1 MTDSTIS
8 WRCLGSRNS
17 SPKFSRWIET
27 LRSESLAPRVN
38 LKMWIGLPFLK
49 TNCEAHLSHPF
60 PLNTR
65 CITLRCILVH
75 LVHWRYVTWQ
85 MPRGVSGVSG
95 VRCRPRRCP
104 PERRRDRR
112 WLAEEAGT
120 RRDTSIFLC
129 KTSNI
134 STIFLHLSTSYGH
147 WRHLTWKTE
156 FCWLRNDMQLVLVNV
171 WESCLLVASGCFIRS
186 LHCLCLLSVF
196 DCSCLPIGKQFAT
209 TIYTI
214 VPSAKAGGE
223 KFAKGAAWN
232 SHRSQQRWISII
244 RTSCCESSQ
253 KALNTFAPFWSIL
266 HYSAPFALHFPSK
279 SGYQIAL

>member
-1 MTDSTIS
+1 
-8 WRCLGSRNS
+8 
-17 SPKFSRWIET
+17 
-27 LRSESLAPRVN
+27 
-38 LKMWIGLPFLK
+38 
-49 TNCEAHLSHPF
+49 
-60 PLNTR
+60 
-65 CITLRCILVH
+65 
-75 LVHWRYVTWQ
+75 
-85 MPRGVSGVSG
+85 
-95 VRCRPRRCP
+95 
-104 PERRRDRR
+104 
-112 WLAEEAGT
+112 
-120 RRDTSIFLC
+120 LC